1 MTVSEVLAKVRE
13 LKPTTQTDEILIRYI
28 NEIEGMAQTAVMRLD
43 TVDVEQYTTA
53 DLEAELLVGKP
64 HHKMYIYYAMAM
76 VDFGDGEYKKYQN
89 DLQMA
94 TATFDEWAKWW
105 QRTKTR

>member
-1 MTVSEVLAKVRE
+1 MKVKELLAAVRDM
-13 LKPTTQTDEILIRYI
+13 KPTVQSDATLIRYL
-28 NEIEGMAQTAVMRLD
+28 NEIEGMAQTEVMGIDPVYAV
-43 TVDVEQYTTA
+43 QYTEE
-53 DLEAELLVGKP
+53 DKDAELLIGKP
-64 HHKMYIYYAMAM
+64 HDKFYIYHLMAM
-76 VDFGDGEYKKYQN
+76 VDFVDGEYKKYQN